1 MFVRKM
7 FLPIQWIHLWQQ
19 QRVAIA
25 RALIMSPKLI
35 LADEPTGN
43 LDTTTG
49 SEIMKLLE
57 ELNKTE
63 NITVLL
69 VTHEPEIAERTD
81 RQIRIKDGE
90 VLK

>member
-1 MFVRKM
+1 
-7 FLPIQWIHLWQQ
+7 
-19 QRVAIA
+19 
-25 RALIMSPKLI
+25 MSPKLI